1 MELDHR
7 YVKYF
12 SVCSAGAVVVVD
24 FKVDHFDDGERTC
37 FNEYERPGRSGY
49 SIQHQKKKNG
59 LSCTESARVQHCISR
74 STLRLLPT
82 YPTSIR
88 HGDFRLMSFS
98 QGTNYLG
105 SSSQDSAL
113 TDTSGYG
120 EVEIDRYDAS
130 TSLELPNDYPYSFQR
145 SRMAVGYC
153 SSRSQTTFNAVS
165 VPLSHP
171 TPELHSQ
178 RVCTINVERL
188 EQTAERLSSSSADI
202 GSEIR
207 ELGLAQKRRSSSSA
221 SNPFVP
227 TDTTCHE
234 LILSPMHQL
243 SVSVPKSIKKCLRLP
258 E

>member
-1 MELDHR
+1 
-7 YVKYF
+7 
-12 SVCSAGAVVVVD
+12 
-24 FKVDHFDDGERTC
+24 
-37 FNEYERPGRSGY
+37 
-49 SIQHQKKKNG
+49 
-59 LSCTESARVQHCISR
+59 
-74 STLRLLPT
+74 
-82 YPTSIR
+82 
-88 HGDFRLMSFS
+88 MSFS

-113 TDTSGYG
+113 TDTPGYG
-120 EVEIDRYDAS
+120 EVEVDRYDAS
-130 TSLELPNDYPYSFQR
+130 TSPELPNDYPHSFQR
-145 SRMAVGYC
+145 SRMTVGYC

-221 SNPFVP
+221 SNPFVLHNGPFVP
-227 TDTTCHE
+227 TDTTYHG